1 MAACWLEK
9 DSSIEAGMQ
18 EGSPLGQYELGVVPR
33 FQFTKADSFQFTKA
47 NINQLGKTEEET
59 SPLCSRKEL
68 NDSNQCEQWCY

>member
-33 FQFTKADSFQFTKA
+33 FQFTKAD
-47 NINQLGKTEEET
+47 INQLGKTEEET